1 MSAIEDLIKTVAA
14 LREPDTGCPWDIEQ
28 DHQSIAE
35 CLVDEC
41 CELLQ
46 TIDRLDL
53 DHMQEE
59 LGDVL
64 LQVVMHAQMAHEAGH
79 FDFDSV
85 CHVVNEKLIRR
96 HPHVFGKDSLNSS
109 EAVLVQWDEIKSA
122 ERKRGPTQ
130 SGIFKDLPR
139 QLPALM
145 FAKDVYKQIQKL
157 ELPVEAIIDQKAIDA
172 VSATLDEVTLGKQ
185 LFEIAAACRAK
196 GIDPESAIELEVN
209 AAKSGQAEVTLP
221 FGIYQDVVSLRRMAA
236 NGPEAVTFSWQDQG
250 SVQGD
255 YYYVRITQVDG
266 AMAWSSPIWIGGYAP
281 R

>member
-1 MSAIEDLIKTVAA
+1 MSATEDLIKTVAA
-14 LREPDTGCPWDIEQ
+14 LRDPNTGCPWDIEQ

-59 LGDVL
+59 FGDVL

-79 FDFDSV
+79 FDFESV

-96 HPHVFGKDSLNSS
+96 HPHVFGEDSLNTS
-109 EAVLVQWDEIKSA
+109 EAVLTQWDQIKSA
-122 ERKRGPTQ
+122 ERKRGPAQ

-157 ELPVEAIIDQKAIDA
+157 ALPVEAVIDQTSIKTLSD
-172 VSATLDEVTLGKQ
+172 TLDEATLGKQ

-196 GIDPESAIELEVN
+196 GIDPESALRCYTQKLVDSLE
-209 AAKSGQAEVTLP
+209 
-221 FGIYQDVVSLRRMAA
+221 
-236 NGPEAVTFSWQDQG
+236 EA
-250 SVQGD
+250 
-255 YYYVRITQVDG
+255 
-266 AMAWSSPIWIGGYAP
+266 
-281 R
+281 

>member
-14 LREPDTGCPWDIEQ
+14 LRDPNTGCPWDIEQ

-79 FDFDSV
+79 FDFESV

-96 HPHVFGKDSLNSS
+96 HPHVFGEDSLNTS
-109 EAVLVQWDEIKSA
+109 EAALTQWDQIKSA
-122 ERKRGPTQ
+122 EPKRGPAQ

-157 ELPVEAIIDQKAIDA
+157 ALPAEAVIDQTAIKTLSD
-172 VSATLDEVTLGKQ
+172 TLDEATLGKQ
-185 LFEIAAACRAK
+185 LFEIAAACRTK
-196 GIDPESAIELEVN
+196 GIDPESTLRCYTQKLVDSLE
-209 AAKSGQAEVTLP
+209 
-221 FGIYQDVVSLRRMAA
+221 
-236 NGPEAVTFSWQDQG
+236 EA
-250 SVQGD
+250 
-255 YYYVRITQVDG
+255 
-266 AMAWSSPIWIGGYAP
+266 
-281 R
+281 

>member
-1 MSAIEDLIKTVAA
+1 MNAIEDLIKTVAA

-46 TIDRLDL
+46 TIDRLDM

-64 LQVVMHAQMAHEAGH
+64 LQVVMHTQMAQEVGH
-79 FDFDSV
+79 FDFESV

-96 HPHVFGKDSLNSS
+96 HPHVFGEDSLNTS
-109 EAVLVQWDEIKSA
+109 EAVLTQWDQIKSA
-122 ERKRGPTQ
+122 ERKRGPAQ

-157 ELPVEAIIDQKAIDA
+157 ALPVEAVIDQTAIKTLSD
-172 VSATLDEVTLGKQ
+172 TLDEATLGKQ

-196 GIDPESAIELEVN
+196 GIDPESALRCYTQKLVDSLE
-209 AAKSGQAEVTLP
+209 
-221 FGIYQDVVSLRRMAA
+221 
-236 NGPEAVTFSWQDQG
+236 EA
-250 SVQGD
+250 
-255 YYYVRITQVDG
+255 
-266 AMAWSSPIWIGGYAP
+266 
-281 R
+281 

>member
-1 MSAIEDLIKTVAA
+1 MSAIEDLIKTVAV
-14 LREPDTGCPWDIEQ
+14 LRDPNTGCPWDIEQ

-79 FDFDSV
+79 FDFESV

-96 HPHVFGKDSLNSS
+96 HPHVFGEDSLNTS
-109 EAVLVQWDEIKSA
+109 EAVLTQWDQIKSA
-122 ERKRGPTQ
+122 ERKRGPSQ

-157 ELPVEAIIDQKAIDA
+157 ALPVEAVIDQTAIKTL
-172 VSATLDEVTLGKQ
+172 SETLDEATLGKQ

-196 GIDPESAIELEVN
+196 GIDPESALRCYTQKLVDSLE
-209 AAKSGQAEVTLP
+209 
-221 FGIYQDVVSLRRMAA
+221 
-236 NGPEAVTFSWQDQG
+236 EA
-250 SVQGD
+250 
-255 YYYVRITQVDG
+255 
-266 AMAWSSPIWIGGYAP
+266 
-281 R
+281 

>member
-1 MSAIEDLIKTVAA
+1 MSATEDLIKTVAA
-14 LREPDTGCPWDIEQ
+14 LRDPNTGCPWDIEQ

-79 FDFDSV
+79 FDFESV

-96 HPHVFGKDSLNSS
+96 HPHVFGEDSLNTS
-109 EAVLVQWDEIKSA
+109 EAVLTQWDQIKSA
-122 ERKRGPTQ
+122 ERKRGPAQ

-157 ELPVEAIIDQKAIDA
+157 ALPVEAVIDQTAIKTL
-172 VSATLDEVTLGKQ
+172 SETLDEATLGKQ

-196 GIDPESAIELEVN
+196 GIDPESALRCYTQKLVDSLE
-209 AAKSGQAEVTLP
+209 
-221 FGIYQDVVSLRRMAA
+221 
-236 NGPEAVTFSWQDQG
+236 EA
-250 SVQGD
+250 
-255 YYYVRITQVDG
+255 
-266 AMAWSSPIWIGGYAP
+266 
-281 R
+281 

>member
-14 LREPDTGCPWDIEQ
+14 LRDPNTGCPWDIEQ

-79 FDFDSV
+79 FDFESV

-96 HPHVFGKDSLNSS
+96 HPHVFGEDSLNTS
-109 EAVLVQWDEIKSA
+109 EAVITQWDQIKSA
-122 ERKRGPTQ
+122 ERKRGPAQ

-157 ELPVEAIIDQKAIDA
+157 ALPVEAVIDQTSIKTLSD
-172 VSATLDEVTLGKQ
+172 TLDEATLGKQ

-196 GIDPESAIELEVN
+196 GIDPESALRCYTQKLVDSLE
-209 AAKSGQAEVTLP
+209 
-221 FGIYQDVVSLRRMAA
+221 
-236 NGPEAVTFSWQDQG
+236 EA
-250 SVQGD
+250 
-255 YYYVRITQVDG
+255 
-266 AMAWSSPIWIGGYAP
+266 
-281 R
+281 

>member
-14 LREPDTGCPWDIEQ
+14 LRDPDTGCPWDIEQ

-79 FDFDSV
+79 FDFESV

-96 HPHVFGKDSLNSS
+96 HPHVFGEDSLNTS
-109 EAVLVQWDEIKSA
+109 EAVLTQWDQIKSA
-122 ERKRGPTQ
+122 ERKRGPAQ

-157 ELPVEAIIDQKAIDA
+157 ALPVEAVIDQTSIKTLSD
-172 VSATLDEVTLGKQ
+172 TLDEATLGKQ

-196 GIDPESAIELEVN
+196 GIDPESALRCYTQKLVDSLE
-209 AAKSGQAEVTLP
+209 
-221 FGIYQDVVSLRRMAA
+221 
-236 NGPEAVTFSWQDQG
+236 EA
-250 SVQGD
+250 
-255 YYYVRITQVDG
+255 
-266 AMAWSSPIWIGGYAP
+266 
-281 R
+281 